1 MLKPRVSDS
10 VTRRSNVDTE
20 SLNDVLSVCAY
31 WNYEGISK
39 ICVYIHMTDTAS
51 PLKPWARKREGEETI
66 GGWFAF
72 SGSCTYR

>member
-20 SLNDVLSVCAY
+20 SLNDVLNVCAY

-39 ICVYIHMTDTAS
+39 NMCVYTCDGHGISTETLG
-51 PLKPWARKREGEETI
+51 LKA
-66 GGWFAF
+66 
-72 SGSCTYR
+72 